1 MAVTDS
7 PHPPPPPPRQPH
19 RPPHGQ
25 QPPYP
30 PYLPPSYRPKPPL
43 PPAPAW
49 LLIAVLAVGA
59 FSALFAALARPGLG
73 LVLTGAL
80 AGLAALV
87 ALLVRP
93 AIPEVPADEDD
104 DEDGPGAGAGAAGG
118 APPGAGTEDKDPTPA
133 DTGASGGADTAD
145 GTPPETGPEDGDPR
159 PPAQAEAGPG
169 GEADNADGTP
179 SGAGAEGGDPQ
190 SPADTGA
197 RDRPAGPAPSGW
209 NGWEPAPGGGWRPA
223 GSPVEEDGEPDR
235 YSHTWSA
242 VFGVVAA
249 ALLLT
254 ALFRDAGWLLFWTLG
269 GAFLSAS
276 LAFAVR
282 GPGSRTG
289 TVGVVSGAF
298 ALVRNLF
305 STPRFLLEPLR
316 GGRTRRL
323 VLPVLLTALVTGA
336 LLLVF
341 GLLFAFADPVF
352 ARHLGALLG
361 PLTEDASFFG
371 SLVRVVFLLVTALFT
386 GSAVLTARLRSP
398 APAARAERETG
409 LPVWAWT
416 IPLGA
421 LTALFAAFLAVQAV
435 TLFGGD
441 DYVQRVAGVTY
452 AEYARQGFFQLV
464 AVSVLVLGVIGLSAR
479 ILPSRPRGVRL
490 LRNALLGALCVLTL
504 VILASAMYRLQ
515 LYIDVFGLT
524 RLRTVAEAWIFW
536 SALVFALVLAAGV
549 LDTLGRPAVWLPRV
563 VAATAG
569 VSLAVFAYAN
579 PDLRIAESH
588 LGTEL
593 NGADLMYLKDLSAD
607 AVPALVRLEEPDR
620 DCVLADDHTGH
631 GEDGFASW
639 NLSRERAE
647 ALLPP
652 PPAVTACGDRYGYG
666 R

>member
-1 MAVTDS
+1 MAVSDT
-7 PHPPPPPPRQPH
+7 PHPSPPQPYPPPHPAYQQYQ
-19 RPPHGQ
+19 Q

-30 PYLPPSYRPKPPL
+30 PYLPPRYRPKPPL

-49 LLIAVLAVGA
+49 LLVAILAVGA
-59 FSALFAALARPGLG
+59 FSSLFAALARPGLG
-73 LVLTGAL
+73 LVLTGVL
-80 AGLAALV
+80 AGLTALV

-93 AIPEVPADEDD
+93 EIPEAPAPEDEEA
-104 DEDGPGAGAGAAGG
+104 DEDGP
-118 APPGAGTEDKDPTPA
+118 EA
-133 DTGASGGADTAD
+133 DGGADEAAP
-145 GTPPETGPEDGDPR
+145 G
-159 PPAQAEAGPG
+159 AEAGSDPEEDATG
-169 GEADNADGTP
+169 AATDEVSASEADGRAKPPGDAAP
-179 SGAGAEGGDPQ
+179 AEEEGGDGTGGTA
-190 SPADTGA
+190 PAA
-197 RDRPAGPAPSGW
+197 AEAERPAPSFAAPPPAAPHVW

-223 GSPVEEDGEPDR
+223 GSAVEEDGEPDR
-235 YSHTWSA
+235 YSHAWSA
-242 VFGVVAA
+242 AFGVVAA
-249 ALLLT
+249 ALLFT
-254 ALFRDAGWLLFWTLG
+254 ALFRDAGWVLFWTLS

-282 GPGSRTG
+282 SPGSRSG
-289 TVGVVSGAF
+289 TVGVASGAF

-323 VLPVLLTALVTGA
+323 VLPVLLTTLVTGA

-352 ARHLGALLG
+352 FRYLAALFG
-361 PLTEDASFFG
+361 PLTEDLSFAQG
-371 SLVRVVFLLVTALFT
+371 LVRVFFLLLTALFT
-386 GSAVLTARLRSP
+386 GSAVLTARLRRP
-398 APAARAERETG
+398 APTVRAERESR

-416 IPLGA
+416 VPLGA

-441 DYVQRVAGVTY
+441 DHVQRVAGVTY

-490 LRNALLGALCVLTL
+490 LRNALLGALCLLTL

-524 RLRTVAEAWIFW
+524 RMRAAAEAWIVW
-536 SALVFALVLAAGV
+536 SALVFALVIAAGV
-549 LDTLGRPAVWLPRV
+549 LNTLGRPAVWLPRV
-563 VAATAG
+563 LAATAG
-569 VSLAVFAYAN
+569 VSLVVFAYAN

-593 NGADLMYLKDLSAD
+593 NGTDLGYLQGLSTD
-607 AVPALVRLEEPDR
+607 AVPALVELEEPDR
-620 DCVLADDHTGH
+620 ACVLRRQYSRVED
-631 GEDGFASW
+631 DGFASW
-639 NLSRERAE
+639 NLSRERARD
-647 ALLPP
+647 LLPP
-652 PPAVTACGDRYGYG
+652 PDHSRIPCADDSG
-666 R
+666 RW